1 MNLPYIKFQLLEGGA
16 YTVPNR
22 WELLTPEQ
30 FLSLVGLLLDYG
42 DGAISFRELHTRY
55 VCQCLELDPGAIT
68 DPQAAENIYLLSTY
82 IDFIFKNPKEIN
94 ACFLAQLVPVLETRK
109 RYYDA
114 YRIHT
119 GYDTLTCSLT
129 AIQFIEAYELLGCP
143 AEKLPLLAA
152 ILYLPGKYTS
162 ERAHVFAGKLADVD
176 PVVLQAVSFNFM
188 AFAAYLFTRTPFYIL
203 RAKKGNIGTATIT
216 TGMSESLY
224 NLSAD
229 GLGDVEAIE
238 QMPVIKYLTILRKK
252 LIEGVKAMRD
262 AEVSVVDIADKTGL
276 SIQTINKIK
285 YERIFIN

>member
-1 MNLPYIKFQLLEGGA
+1 MNLPYIKFHLPQGGE

-30 FLSLVGLLLDYG
+30 FLSLFRLLEDYSSG
-42 DGAISFRELHTRY
+42 TISFRELHIRY
-55 VCQCLELDPGAIT
+55 VCRSLGLDSAGIT
-68 DPQAAENIYLLSTY
+68 DETAAENIYLLSTY
-82 IDFIFKNPKEIN
+82 VDFIFKNPKEIN
-94 ACFLAQLVPVLETRK
+94 ACFLSQLVPVLEVRK
-109 RYYDA
+109 RYYEA

-129 AIQFIEAYELLGCP
+129 AIQFIEGYELLGCP

-162 ERAHVFAGKLADVD
+162 ERAHVFAGQLADVD
-176 PVVLQAVSFNFM
+176 PIVLQAVSFNFM
-188 AFAAYLFTRTPFYIL
+188 AFTAYLFTRTPFHIL
-203 RAKKGNIGTATIT
+203 RSKKEGAGRTSITIGMA
-216 TGMSESLY
+216 ESLY

-229 GLGDVEAIE
+229 GLGDVETIE

-262 AEVSVVDIADKTGL
+262 AQMSVADISANTGL
-276 SIQTINKIK
+276 PMQTIKKIT
-285 YERIFIN
+285 